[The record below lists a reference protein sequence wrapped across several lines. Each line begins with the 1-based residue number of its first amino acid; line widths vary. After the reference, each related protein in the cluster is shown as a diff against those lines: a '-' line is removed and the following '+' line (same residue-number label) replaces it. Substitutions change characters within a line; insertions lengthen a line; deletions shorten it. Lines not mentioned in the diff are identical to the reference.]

1 RNSCRIIGLRSGLFV
16 FPVSSCNKTLQHAP
30 WLGRLFAAS
39 ILRQAGLTTAAH
51 LAALNLGLKSIPVDR
66 RRHRDRDTRLLAL
79 LAGITAAAEA
89 GLKEHDRLMLARQT
103 MTRKLVGR
111 RASSKLPDLVELV
124 LSRPLVTAGT
134 VAKAI
139 GVTPQAAVRI
149 VEQLNLREMTGRGRF
164 RAWGVL

>member
-1 RNSCRIIGLRSGLFV
+1 VLRATLALDAWNFLEV
-16 FPVSSCNKTLQHAP
+16 LQHAP
-30 WLGRLFAAS
+30 WLGRLFCAS

-51 LAALNLGLKSIPVDR
+51 LTALSLGLKSIPVDR
-66 RRHRDRDTRLLAL
+66 RRHRDRDTRLLAIL
-79 LAGITAAAEA
+79 TGITAAAEA

-103 MTRKLVGR
+103 MTRKLLGR
-111 RASSKLPDLVELV
+111 RASSKLPQLIELV

-149 VEQLNLREMTGRGRF
+149 VEELNLREMTGRGRF
-164 RAWGVL
+164 RAWGVM